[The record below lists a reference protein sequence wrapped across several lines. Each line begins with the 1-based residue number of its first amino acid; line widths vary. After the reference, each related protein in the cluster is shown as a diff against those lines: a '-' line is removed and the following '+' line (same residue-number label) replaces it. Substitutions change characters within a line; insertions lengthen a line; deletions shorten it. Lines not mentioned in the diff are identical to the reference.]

1 MPLYTVCLLAA
12 VKFLP
17 CRLLLYVK
25 TIVLLDLLFFVVLDS
40 RTGSQ
45 VLARFMGVVMGGRV
59 KFEPSQVVLTAGA
72 TPTIEI
78 LAFSLAQPGEA
89 FLVPSPY
96 YPGCVIFLDH
106 SSTYH

>member
-1 MPLYTVCLLAA
+1 MPSVIKSAA
-12 VKFLP
+12 VMYSYHVV
-17 CRLLLYVK
+17 CEDYDSAV
-25 TIVLLDLLFFVVLDS
+25 FVVLDS

-59 KFEPSQVVLTAGA
+59 KFEPSQMVLTAGA

-96 YPGCVIFLDH
+96 YAGCVLFVHH
-106 SSTYH
+106 SLT